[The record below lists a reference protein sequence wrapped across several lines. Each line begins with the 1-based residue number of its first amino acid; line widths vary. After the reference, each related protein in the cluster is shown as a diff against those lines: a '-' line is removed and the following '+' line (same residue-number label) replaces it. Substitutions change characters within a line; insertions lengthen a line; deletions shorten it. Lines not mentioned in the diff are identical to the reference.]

1 MPALN
6 LSVCA
11 FGGISANLTDKKDS
25 EINRQ
30 PTTASACEV
39 ELIRWHNKQLQKNT
53 NGSSPKRLLFLWL
66 YISCWKLKEKKF
78 TESVDN
84 LPNDVIITW

>member
-1 MPALN
+1 MIALNHTATYLTWPTMPALN

-39 ELIRWHNKQLQKNT
+39 ELIR
-53 NGSSPKRLLFLWL
+53 
-66 YISCWKLKEKKF
+66 
-78 TESVDN
+78 
-84 LPNDVIITW
+84 